1 MIFSDIFD
9 RYITP
14 LSPVPSE
21 LPPSGSPRH
30 PIKAVLFDVYGTLL
44 ISASGELGGIRETDA
59 PADNG
64 VFPDSHQAIVSL
76 AADFN
81 VPTPPEQLLKAY
93 AGAVEKEHLKMKKQG
108 VDFPEVQIDQIWRR
122 ILGTPDI
129 NRARQFALA
138 FELIINPVYPM
149 PHLMEMLSRMNGVG
163 IKKRGIISNAQFY
176 TPLMFEYFCGDLPE
190 HLGFDPALLIWS
202 YRMGRAK
209 PSEQLFDSAGKT
221 LSEFGVRPENILFMG
236 NDMLNDVYPAY
247 TRGFQTALFAGD
259 KRSLRLRKTDP
270 RCRDLQPD
278 MIVTDLLQLPGMT
291 GS

>member
-14 LSPVPSE
+14 FAPVPSG
-21 LPPSGSPRH
+21 LTPSGSPRH
-30 PIKAVLFDVYGTLL
+30 PVKVVLFDVYGTLL

-64 VFPDSHQAIVSL
+64 AFPDSRRAIVSL
-76 AADFN
+76 AEDFN
-81 VPTPPEQLLKAY
+81 MPTSPEKLLKAY
-93 AGAVEKEHLKMKKQG
+93 AGAVENEHLKMKNQG
-108 VDFPEVQIDQIWRR
+108 IDFPEVQIDHIWRR
-122 ILGTPDI
+122 ILGTTDI
-129 NRARQFALA
+129 NRARKFALA

-149 PHLMEMLSRMNGVG
+149 PHLMEMLSRMNSAG
-163 IKKRGIISNAQFY
+163 IKRGIISNAQFY
-176 TPLMFEYFCGDLPE
+176 TPLMFEYFCGSLPQ

-209 PSEQLFDSAGKT
+209 PSQRLFDSAGKT
-221 LSEFGVRPENILFMG
+221 LSEFGVRPENTLFMG
-236 NDMLNDVYPAY
+236 NDMLKDVYPAY

-259 KRSLRLRKTDP
+259 KQSLRLRKSDP
-270 RCRDLQPD
+270 RCRDLKPD

-291 GS
+291 GF